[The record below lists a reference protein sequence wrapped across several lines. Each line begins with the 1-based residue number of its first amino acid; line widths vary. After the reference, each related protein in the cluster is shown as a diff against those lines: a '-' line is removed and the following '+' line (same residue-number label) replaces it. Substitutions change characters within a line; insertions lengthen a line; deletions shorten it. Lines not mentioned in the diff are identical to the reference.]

1 MRVKRSSTPLIGLPN
16 FLLLCAFSLTNFA
29 QLQAAELPDAGR
41 LLREQP
47 KTLPV
52 LPSNPQLPITPEI
65 KEPETKNNSAT
76 VLVKS
81 FRIDGAKLIPVS
93 ELQSQISFAVGKEL
107 SLSQL
112 RSVAELLVVYYSR
125 KGYLAQ
131 ASLPPQEIDDG
142 IVLIKI
148 TEGKRGSLMINNQ
161 SKRVKSERVQGF
173 IDYRLAQGDAMSLD
187 KLGESV
193 NLLNEQPGTMVK
205 ASLKSGAEVGDTDLL
220 VTATDKP
227 LATFNYGLSNKGSR
241 GTGEAQA
248 IASVSLNNPLGLF
261 DLANLLL
268 VKSEGSTFGLG
279 EYGLAVGNSG
289 LRAGVNFSRLNYDV
303 TQNSLRALDAH
314 GSATTFGLK
323 AQYPLYRLSSFSLDL
338 IGNLDTKHFRDD
350 TIVGETSD
358 RRVNTAT
365 LGIGGSRQDG
375 FGGGG
380 VTGFGLS
387 WVHGHTN
394 EDNQA
399 AVAADKASR
408 NALGSYDKLVYNLD
422 RQQRL
427 SQDWI
432 LTAKLSGQVAF
443 DNIESSGRF
452 FLGGADYL
460 RAYPTGEAGADEGWL
475 LSLNLIHPFT
485 SKLQGSVFIDTGTV
499 RVNKDNRAGLN
510 AGQDNRYK
518 LTGAGVAID
527 WKILE
532 NLALNATLAA
542 PIGNNS
548 GRDANG
554 NDSDGRNESL
564 RAWVSLV
571 GQF

>member
-1 MRVKRSSTPLIGLPN
+1 MRFKQTSTPLIGLPN
-16 FLLLCAFSLTNFA
+16 FFLLCAFSLINVS

-47 KTLPV
+47 KTLPA
-52 LPSNPQLPITPEI
+52 LPGSPQLPITPET
-65 KEPETKNNSAT
+65 KDQETKSNDAT

-81 FRIDGAKLIPVS
+81 FRIEGAKLIPAS
-93 ELQSQISFAVGKEL
+93 ELESQISFAVGKEL

-112 RSVAELLVVYYSR
+112 RGVADSLVVYYAK

-131 ASLPPQEIDDG
+131 ASLPPQEVEDG
-142 IVLIKI
+142 IVVIKI
-148 TEGKRGSLMINNQ
+148 TEGKRGSVIINNDG
-161 SKRVKSERVQGF
+161 KRVKSERVQGF
-173 IDYRLAQGDAMSLD
+173 IDYRLAQGEAMNLD
-187 KLGESV
+187 RLGEAV
-193 NLLNEQPGTMVK
+193 ILLNEQPGTKVR
-205 ASLKSGAEVGDTDLL
+205 ASLKSGSEVGDTDLV

-241 GTGEAQA
+241 GTGEGQA

-279 EYGLAVGNSG
+279 EYSLAVGNSG
-289 LRAGVNFSRLNYDV
+289 LRAGVNFSRLNYDI
-303 TQNSLRALDAH
+303 TQSSLRALDAH

-323 AQYPLYRLSSFSLDL
+323 AQYPLYRLSNYSLDL
-338 IGNLDTKHFRDD
+338 VGNLDTKHFVDD
-350 TIVGETSD
+350 TVAGETSN
-358 RRVNTAT
+358 RRVNTST
-365 LGIGGSRQDG
+365 LGIGGSHQDA

-380 VTGFGLS
+380 VTGFGVS

-422 RQQRL
+422 RQQKL
-427 SQDWI
+427 SEDWI
-432 LTAKLSGQVAF
+432 FSTKLNGQIAF

-452 FLGGADYL
+452 FLGGADNL

-485 SKLQGSVFIDTGTV
+485 SKLQGTVFIDTGRV
-499 RVNKDNRAGLN
+499 HVNKYNRAGLN
-510 AGQDNRYK
+510 AGQNNRYT
-518 LTGAGVAID
+518 LTGVGVAVD

-532 NLALNATLAA
+532 NLAFNATIAA

-554 NDSDGRNESL
+554 NDTDGRNENL
-564 RAWVSLV
+564 RGWFSLV